1 MNKITKMRG
10 MQLLA
15 GTALMAIAG
24 LCQAQWVWVDDKGVK
39 QFSDRAPPSS
49 VPQKNILKAPRGMAT
64 GADMSAA
71 PAPAAAPAAPA
82 PKLSLADRE
91 ADYKK
96 RQAEK
101 AESDKKATEEAA
113 AAAQKKA
120 ACDGARAAKAQL
132 DSGTRM
138 RTGTNGDIMDDKQR
152 AQEGANINKALAGC

>member
-1 MNKITKMRG
+1 MNKNTRMRG

-15 GTALMAIAG
+15 GTALMLFAN
-24 LCQAQWVWVDDKGVK
+24 LSQAQWVWVDDKGTK

-64 GADMSAA
+64 AADM
-71 PAPAAAPAAPA
+71 APAAAPAAAPAPAA

-101 AESDKKATEEAA
+101 SEADKKASEEAA
-113 AAAQKKA
+113 VAAQKKA
-120 ACDGARAAKAQL
+120 ACNGAKMAKAQL
-132 DSGTRM
+132 DSGIRI
-138 RTGTNGDIMDDKQR
+138 RTGANGDVMDDKQR
-152 AQEGANINKALAGC
+152 AEENANVNKALAGC